1 MNSLSVLFRDESSSS
16 YFSRKLFEFGA
27 YANSLD
33 HLDCS
38 RGTLAVFYNKI
49 FILGRKF
56 LSHQW
61 RQLLELELVLFL
73 LTIWIPDCL
82 CLAHTVEIRINST
95 MQATPAGSG
104 VVTASGEPKPPG
116 PKSLQS
122 LVQKYCVYEGYM
134 ELDRTLTDPEK
145 SSVGPKIVGLCD
157 RAL

>member
-1 MNSLSVLFRDESSSS
+1 M
-16 YFSRKLFEFGA
+16 
-27 YANSLD
+27 
-33 HLDCS
+33 
-38 RGTLAVFYNKI
+38 
-49 FILGRKF
+49 
-56 LSHQW
+56 
-61 RQLLELELVLFL
+61 LFL

-95 MQATPAGSG
+95 MQATLAGSG

>member
-1 MNSLSVLFRDESSSS
+1 M
-16 YFSRKLFEFGA
+16 
-27 YANSLD
+27 
-33 HLDCS
+33 
-38 RGTLAVFYNKI
+38 
-49 FILGRKF
+49 
-56 LSHQW
+56 
-61 RQLLELELVLFL
+61 LFL

-122 LVQKYCVYEGYM
+122 LVQKYCVYEGYI

-157 RAL
+157 QAL